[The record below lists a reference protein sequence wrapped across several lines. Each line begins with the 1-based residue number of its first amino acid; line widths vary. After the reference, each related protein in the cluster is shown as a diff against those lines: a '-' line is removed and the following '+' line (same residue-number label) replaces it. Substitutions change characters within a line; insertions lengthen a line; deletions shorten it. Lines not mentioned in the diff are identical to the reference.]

1 MDAYEVIITPDA
13 EYDLN
18 ELDDYIMFELL
29 EPDTATA
36 YVAFI
41 KKELATLSYM
51 PRRYKLVDDEP
62 WHSRGVR
69 RMNAKNFA
77 VFYYVLEDYN
87 EVYIQNVIYE
97 KRDIPQVLRDL
108 YGDNLT

>member
-18 ELDDYIMFELL
+18 ELDDYITFELL

-69 RMNAKNFA
+69 RMNAKNARRFFQRTCSPA
-77 VFYYVLEDYN
+77 GRRSRN
-87 EVYIQNVIYE
+87 
-97 KRDIPQVLRDL
+97 
-108 YGDNLT
+108 

>member
-18 ELDDYIMFELL
+18 ELDDYITFELL

-69 RMNAKNFA
+69 RMNAKKLCG
-77 VFYYVLEDYN
+77 VL
-87 EVYIQNVIYE
+87 
-97 KRDIPQVLRDL
+97 LRSRGL
-108 YGDNLT
+108 QRSLHSERNIRKTGYSPGAS